1 MEFSSIF
8 IFSSI
13 INLISALVFGFVVL
27 TSNWKKTEN
36 RLFFLFTF
44 SLAVWSTGYYFWLNA
59 HTENQAHF
67 WIGILNIGSTLMP
80 VFYYHWVVSIL
91 KLKRKWLLI
100 IAYFLSIIFSLFSFS
115 SLYFDGYYQVG
126 NFNYW
131 PRAGFLYPI
140 FIMILYGGLFSM
152 GICDSIRTFFIKK
165 EKRKI
170 IWIILWVYFLAWT
183 SGATNFFLW
192 FGINIWPFG
201 NFLVFIYVLLI
212 SYAMFHYNLMNMK
225 IASVKIAITFIVGM
239 SFFQI
244 FVSEDIL
251 WILIRIFVFLTSIFY
266 SYHLIKSYQRDV
278 QRKEELQTM
287 ADDLASANQRLK
299 KLDQAK
305 SEFISIAS
313 HQLRTPLTAI
323 KGFISLILEDSYG
336 KVDKGVRGA
345 LNKVYLSNERL
356 IQLVEDLLSISRI
369 ESGRLE
375 YNFRKWDM
383 QEIVEDVVDMFR
395 LRAREVGLDLKT
407 KLPQKGLLPKVVIDG
422 NKIREVISNLIDNAL
437 KYTQSGYVE
446 ISVMKRNGAVVVAI
460 QDSGI
465 GVRSEDLPYLFQ
477 KFSRGKDMSRLHA
490 NGTGLGLYVGRQIIE
505 AHKGKLYV
513 VSEGEGKGS
522 TFYIEIPIDGL
533 EESEDKN

>member
-1 MEFSSIF
+1 MNRSLFYWCLALGFWSLFYF
-8 IFSSI
+8 IWQLEVNSQERALLWTRFLMLGAVFVPI
-13 INLISALVFGFVVL
+13 TYYYLVLVFLKIRDEHRISLYFGYFLALLFVVL
-27 TSNWKKTEN
+27 LPTDLIVDRVEPTAGFPFWPKPGEAYIPYLMYFSLYPLYSIFLSYKELKKVPEVKKKQIKLMLFGMVITIIGGSTNYFLWYDIPIKPYGNIFASTYVVFTVYAILRYHLLDIKVIATE
-36 RLFFLFTF
+36 LFVGFLLVVSMMKIFIVDSTRDMIIEIFLF
-44 SLAVWSTGYYFWLNA
+44 LV
-59 HTENQAHF
+59 
-67 WIGILNIGSTLMP
+67 IGVLSYIL
-80 VFYYHWVVSIL
+80 V
-91 KLKRKWLLI
+91 R
-100 IAYFLSIIFSLFSFS
+100 
-115 SLYFDGYYQVG
+115 
-126 NFNYW
+126 
-131 PRAGFLYPI
+131 
-140 FIMILYGGLFSM
+140 SM
-152 GICDSIRTFFIKK
+152 NK
-165 EKRKI
+165 E
-170 IWIILWVYFLAWT
+170 L
-183 SGATNFFLW
+183 
-192 FGINIWPFG
+192 
-201 NFLVFIYVLLI
+201 
-212 SYAMFHYNLMNMK
+212 
-225 IASVKIAITFIVGM
+225 
-239 SFFQI
+239 
-244 FVSEDIL
+244 
-251 WILIRIFVFLTSIFY
+251 
-266 SYHLIKSYQRDV
+266 

-533 EESEDKN
+533 EGK